1 MRGFVDIL
9 RFDVMVQARNGF
21 YWASGFV
28 VLAIS
33 ALLAASPVVVLNN
46 PGLWVPALVMF
57 NLQITTFFFVAGL
70 LLLEKDEGTLTALG
84 ASPLS
89 ARTYLLARST
99 TLTMLAAVETLVI
112 VWFGFGF
119 SASWALFAGIA
130 AVGVTYTG
138 FGVAVAARYESIN
151 SLLLPASVIV
161 TVLLLP
167 LLGHFDLAP
176 RLLLVWH
183 PLEPALTLLRAAYR
197 PASLPE
203 LMLAAAGSIA
213 WAGIAFNLAQK
224 AVEQLMR
231 DTRASGGR

>member
-1 MRGFVDIL
+1 MRGFSDIL

-33 ALLAASPVVVLNN
+33 ALLAASPVAVLNN

-99 TLTMLAAVETLVI
+99 TLTTLAAVETLVI
-112 VWFGFGF
+112 VWFGFGV
-119 SASWALFAGIA
+119 SVSWALFAGIA

-138 FGVAVAARYESIN
+138 FGVAIAARYESIN

-183 PLEPALTLLRAAYR
+183 PLEPALTLLRAAYQ
-197 PASLPE
+197 PASLPD

-213 WAGIAFNLAQK
+213 WAGIAFSLAQK
-224 AVEQLMR
+224 AIEQLMR

>member
-1 MRGFVDIL
+1 MRGFADLL
-9 RFDVMVQARNGF
+9 RFDVIVQARNGF

-33 ALLAASPVVVLNN
+33 ALLAASPAAVLSN
-46 PGLWVPALVMF
+46 PGLWVPALVTF

-70 LLLEKDEGTLTALG
+70 LLLERDEGTLIALG

-89 ARTYLLARST
+89 ARTYLVARST
-99 TLTMLAAVETLVI
+99 TLTALAALETLVI

-119 SASWALFAGIA
+119 SASWALLGGIA
-130 AVGVTYTG
+130 AMGITYTG
-138 FGVAVAARYESIN
+138 FGVAVAARYESVN

-167 LLGHFDLAP
+167 LLGHFELVP
-176 RLLLVWH
+176 RVWLMWH
-183 PLEPALTLLRAAYR
+183 PLEPAVTLVRAAYQ
-197 PASLPE
+197 PTSLPE
-203 LMLAAAGSIA
+203 LLFGAAGSIA
-213 WAGIAFNLAQK
+213 WAGVAFSLARN
-224 AVEQLMR
+224 AVARLMR

>member
-1 MRGFVDIL
+1 MRGFADIL
-9 RFDVMVQARNGF
+9 RFDVIVQARNGF

-33 ALLAASPVVVLNN
+33 ALLAASPVAVLNN
-46 PGLWVPALVMF
+46 PGLWVPALVIF

-70 LLLEKDEGTLTALG
+70 LLLERDEGTLTALG

-99 TLTMLAAVETLVI
+99 SLTTLAAVETLVI

-130 AVGVTYTG
+130 AIGVTYTG

-183 PLEPALTLLRAAYR
+183 PLEPALTLLRAAYQ
-197 PASLPE
+197 PTPLPE
-203 LMLAAAGSIA
+203 LTLGAAGSIA
-213 WAGIAFNLAQK
+213 WAGVSFSLAEN
-224 AVEQLMR
+224 AIEQLMR

>member
-1 MRGFVDIL
+1 MRGFADLL
-9 RFDVMVQARNGF
+9 RFDVVVQARNGF
-21 YWASGFV
+21 YWASAFV

-33 ALLAASPVVVLNN
+33 ALLAALPVAVVSN

-70 LLLEKDEGTLTALG
+70 LLLERDEGPLIALG

-89 ARTYLLARST
+89 ARTYLLARCT
-99 TLTMLAAVETLVI
+99 TLTTLAAVETLVI
-112 VWFGFGF
+112 VWLGFGF
-119 SASWALFAGIA
+119 SSSLVLFAGIA
-130 AVGVTYTG
+130 AMGITYTG

-167 LLGHFDLAP
+167 LLGHFELAP
-176 RLLLVWH
+176 RLLSVWH
-183 PLEPALTLLRAAYR
+183 PLEPALTLLRAAYH
-197 PASLPE
+197 PLSLVE
-203 LMLAAAGSIA
+203 LTFGIVGSIA
-213 WAGIAFNLAQK
+213 WTGVAFSLAQS
-224 AVEQLMR
+224 AVEKLMR